1 MTGISQNFFSS
12 NIFTS
17 SLITSSLTFGTGNG
31 FLFLPNTVMNS
42 LSVGILYA
50 STIVGFT
57 PGGSAVGGG
66 LVSTA
71 NLANL
76 VSTSLL
82 NTAFASTLT
91 SLENEFTTNTLL
103 TPFIKNKNF
112 INISSVI
119 TTIESDDNYII
130 GKNGI
135 YLTTSSVVT
144 FDRTDGTGSCAAALS
159 SIFFVNT
166 NTNAYGQITT
176 EPTMTNLFWNGSQ
189 LNNQGG
195 GGGISQTDLTST
207 VIGLG
212 TVGYIS
218 TAGGGGGISQTD
230 LTSTVIGLGTVG
242 YVSTPGANDLF
253 STLITSTLQ
262 TAHIQNT
269 SEYLFMDAPITIFGT
284 PDFTSF
290 YPIGVSSIG
299 FGGGAEII
307 QDATNNLVVNAPIT
321 IFGTPDLSTSYPITV
336 SSLFMGGGEL
346 TTDTTNNLFWNTS
359 QINSQY
365 GFVTLTSGNLNVR
378 TYDANLTSTSIIQVT
393 PYGDLS
399 DSGNVT
405 NVFWISID
413 VGNLEWSVNIQ
424 NSLANNVDFSYN
436 ILQY

>member
-1 MTGISQNFFSS
+1 
-12 NIFTS
+12 
-17 SLITSSLTFGTGNG
+17 
-31 FLFLPNTVMNS
+31 
-42 LSVGILYA
+42 
-50 STIVGFT
+50 
-57 PGGSAVGGG
+57 
-66 LVSTA
+66 
-71 NLANL
+71 
-76 VSTSLL
+76 
-82 NTAFASTLT
+82 
-91 SLENEFTTNTLL
+91 
-103 TPFIKNKNF
+103 
-112 INISSVI
+112 
-119 TTIESDDNYII
+119 
-130 GKNGI
+130 
-135 YLTTSSVVT
+135 
-144 FDRTDGTGSCAAALS
+144 
-159 SIFFVNT
+159 
-166 NTNAYGQITT
+166 
-176 EPTMTNLFWNGSQ
+176 MTNLFWNGSQ